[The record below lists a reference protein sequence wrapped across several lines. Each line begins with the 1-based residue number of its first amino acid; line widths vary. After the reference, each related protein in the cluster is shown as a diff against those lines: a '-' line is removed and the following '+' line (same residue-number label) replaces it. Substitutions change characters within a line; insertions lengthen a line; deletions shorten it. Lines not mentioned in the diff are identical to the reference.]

1 MKEFSKLVLS
11 FSDRLLSERLENIL
25 NREIVILDQNK
36 ENEILKDLTYK
47 KQDDYEIDP
56 RVIAK
61 PEF

>member
-47 KQDDYEIDP
+47 K
-56 RVIAK
+56 
-61 PEF
+61 